1 MFDAVHLF
9 ARALHELSKAKDV
22 TTQALSCSKD
32 KKWTDGISLLNY
44 MKTVNIH
51 TQTQM
56 LQIIIWV
63 SEK

>member
-44 MKTVNIH
+44 MKTVNIYVY
-51 TQTQM
+51 TQIQM
-56 LQIIIWV
+56 LQIIINLF
-63 SEK
+63 